1 MSVPTKITSYK
12 LTLKTKRKLEQYATN
27 LKTSKAKIINYG
39 LYEIFVKYNEKFDA
53 NTVASYINNTSL
65 NLKPDSYTFHLAV
78 DYYERIVSLKK
89 EVQAITYDE
98 YHDNEFIGILLSFYF
113 DKVAMFRKKKVNEY
127 LQKDEQPSQIGL
139 YLNKK
144 LKEKINGICNRYQLN
159 AGVLIFD
166 ILTDIRLGDLPFG
179 HFPKDVVIESEEKD
193 RIIIFLPPTLHQQL
207 KNLPL
212 SNSFVTEI
220 RAEQY
225 LKKFNLTS
233 KKG

>member
-1 MSVPTKITSYK
+1 MGVPTKITSYK
-12 LTLKTKRKLEQYATN
+12 LTLKTKRKLEQYAAN

-39 LYEIFVKYNEKFDA
+39 LFEIFVKYAEKVDA
-53 NTVASYINNTSL
+53 NTVATYISNTSL
-65 NLKPDSYTFHLAV
+65 NLKPDSYTFHLGV
-78 DYYERIVSLKK
+78 DYYERIMALKK
-89 EVQAITYDE
+89 EVQSITYNE

-113 DKVAMFRKKKVNEY
+113 DKLAIFRKKKVNEY
-127 LQKDEQPSQIGL
+127 LEKGEQPSQIGL

-144 LKEKINGICNRYQLN
+144 LKEKINEICNRYQLN

-225 LKKFNLTS
+225 MKKFNLTS